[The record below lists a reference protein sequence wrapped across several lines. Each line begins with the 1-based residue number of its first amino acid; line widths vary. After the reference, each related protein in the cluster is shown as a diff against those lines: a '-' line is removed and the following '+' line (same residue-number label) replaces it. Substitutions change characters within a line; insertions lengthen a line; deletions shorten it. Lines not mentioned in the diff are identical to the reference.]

1 MMAYVLMRGNTCERF
16 NPGARF
22 DNDDDYDDEN
32 RDNEDYASFTL
43 MNNEKPRAL
52 CRSSGSGAAEY

>member
-22 DNDDDYDDEN
+22 DNDDYDDEN
-32 RDNEDYASFTL
+32 RDNEDYVPSAD
-43 MNNEKPRAL
+43 E
-52 CRSSGSGAAEY
+52 

>member
-22 DNDDDYDDEN
+22 DNDDYDDEN
-32 RDNEDYASFTL
+32 RDNEDYVPSTL
-43 MNNEKPRAL
+43 MNNQKPRAL
-52 CRSSGSGAAEY
+52 CQSSGSGAAEY